1 MTTWLRYSLVRA
13 SRCIAAV
20 GLASAAPM
28 AWASDLTHQ
37 FQTVNIP
44 QQNVCQGQGCAVNTA
59 SYAWHTTQWRR
70 WPGTP
75 NVLPSPGRGDR
86 AESVPPKATFD
97 MPAPSARTTPPG
109 PRVQGAGIRAPRP
122 TPAVSRP
129 TPKVDEAPES
139 GIPSTEDSLPPV
151 NLEDILRDDTPAQP
165 KATPEAAPSDNEIPP
180 PFDSKRSGRAPR
192 DSNRTLNALSAGLN
206 GGRSTT
212 KPTTTADPWKAAPV
226 RKVTGEKSAPEGPT
240 LGEPNLMSAPDDGP
254 ALQETPDDAADSSAL
269 WKPVGEGAID
279 SDITPA
285 ANWEEATDA
294 TVDAKDANPLR
305 ASSGADG
312 RRSNPLR
319 RR

>member
-13 SRCIAAV
+13 SRCIAV
-20 GLASAAPM
+20 IGLGSATSM
-28 AWASDLTHQ
+28 AWSNELTHQ
-37 FQTVNIP
+37 FQTVTVP
-44 QQNVCQGQGCAVNTA
+44 PQNVCQGQGCAVNTA

-97 MPAPSARTTPPG
+97 MPAPSARTTPAG

-129 TPKVDEAPES
+129 APPAEATTES
-139 GIPSTEDSLPPV
+139 GIPRGEDSLPPID
-151 NLEDILRDDTPAQP
+151 LEDILRDDAPAQP
-165 KATPEAAPSDNEIPP
+165 KTAPEPAPSDNEIPP
-180 PFDSKRSGRAPR
+180 PFDSKRSGKAPR
-192 DSNRTLNALSAGLN
+192 DSNRTLDALSAGLN
-206 GGRSTT
+206 GGRVNHKSTT
-212 KPTTTADPWKAAPV
+212 PADPWKAVPV
-226 RKVTGEKSAPEGPT
+226 RKVTGEKSAPEGPS

-254 ALQETPDDAADSSAL
+254 VLQATPDDAGDSSAL

-279 SDITPA
+279 TDVTPA
-285 ANWEEATDA
+285 ANWEEAAEVVAD
-294 TVDAKDANPLR
+294 VKDGNPLR
-305 ASSGADG
+305 ASSGNDG

-319 RR
+319 RH